1 MYSGSTLTRYSGRM
15 LGAHQKID
23 RIARR
28 HLARLLTDDTLFPSS
43 RAILQ
48 FEGKNGPDA
57 IKRKSPARDE
67 PWHYYSPFDDD
78 DSQLIDL
85 IEDHYIQLIKE
96 LKAGNKERIAFEAAW
111 LAHAIVD
118 GLTPA
123 HHYPYEEKLVELR
136 GGEGIES
143 RTTIKGK
150 LVMPGDTKRQKVK
163 NNWKMWGPKGLF
175 TTHGLFEV
183 GVATLIK
190 PLTFTEAIPTPLDI
204 KTVEKIGVLEL
215 FKRSAREI
223 ATVGMYDMYYQRGWT
238 PKLAYQVRHKLGP
251 TIVQTVTL
259 TWYSALIEAGIIEP
273 NYESHRR
280 KSRRKTVRKPERT

>member
-1 MYSGSTLTRYSGRM
+1 MYSGSTLTRYSGRV

-23 RIARR
+23 RVARR
-28 HLARLLTDDTLFPSS
+28 HLSKLLPDDSLFPSS
-43 RAILQ
+43 RLILQ

-67 PWHYYSPFDDD
+67 PWHYYSPFDDE
-78 DSQLIDL
+78 DSQLIEL
-85 IEDHYIQLIKE
+85 IDDHYGQLIKE
-96 LKAGNKERIAFEAAW
+96 LKAGNKERISFEAAW

-123 HHYPYEEKLVELR
+123 HHYPYEEKLTELR

-150 LVMPGDTKRQKVK
+150 LVMPGDNRRQKVK
-163 NNWKMWGPKGLF
+163 NNWKMWGPKGLL

-183 GVATLIK
+183 GVATLIM

-223 ATVGMYDMYYQRGWT
+223 AEIGMYDMYYQRGWT

-251 TIVQTVTL
+251 AIVQTVTL

-273 NYESHRR
+273 NYESRRR
-280 KSRRKTVRKPERT
+280 KIRRKTVRKPKRP